1 MDELETA
8 FHMCTICKIRER
20 GGLQRI
26 PSFFIEFLCPHW
38 CFLPKYNTRG
48 RAKFSNISFL
58 SFMITQGDL
67 NLPLGSYFTFYVR
80 ICVYIY
86 IWT

>member
-38 CFLPKYNTRG
+38 CFLPNTTPEG
-48 RAKFSNISFL
+48 GPNFQTSLF
-58 SFMITQGDL
+58 
-67 NLPLGSYFTFYVR
+67 
-80 ICVYIY
+80 
-86 IWT
+86 